1 MASIDSFPINSG
13 GDQGVWN
20 EAYERVRNFLETF
33 ALGDHTQ
40 APRLALKLV
49 DRAKEIH
56 RDDPSRHPT
65 TLTMEQAHHLMAEW
79 LAANLET
86 SDRPASQIFASGYMA
101 LLLGQSL
108 RITPDAF
115 MVTPLSPPV
124 RQALRES
131 LLVTGPDLEI
141 SSMTP
146 RSFDYG
152 PMLDLARQTW
162 HKWDAKA
169 IAVAIAFWIGV
180 YFIFYWWLSDFL

>member
-1 MASIDSFPINSG
+1 MASIDSSPTNSG
-13 GDQGVWN
+13 SDQAVWN

-49 DRAKEIH
+49 DRAREIH
-56 RDDPSRHPT
+56 RDDPSKHPT
-65 TLTMEQAHHLMAEW
+65 TLAMEQAHHLMAEW

-86 SDRPASQIFASGYMA
+86 SERPTSQTFASGYIA

-108 RITPDAF
+108 RITPDSF
-115 MVTPLSPPV
+115 LVTPLAPPL

-141 SSMTP
+141 SSMSP

-152 PMLDLARQTW
+152 PMLNLARQTW
-162 HKWDAKA
+162 HKWDARA
-169 IAVAIAFWIGV
+169 IVVAIAFWIGV
-180 YFIFYWWLSDFL
+180 YFIFYWWLSDLL